1 MTTERFP
8 IEVGHILMFARAIGD
23 PSTIYSDS
31 VYAASSEVGGIIA
44 PPTFVQGSAQFD
56 PDYGLRPKFNGP
68 WWGSGRHATG
78 VPARGASGGLHAE
91 QPL

>member
-31 VYAASSEVGGIIA
+31 VYAASSEVGGDHRPADVRPRKRTVRPRLRLA
-44 PPTFVQGSAQFD
+44 PEVQRAVVGF
-56 PDYGLRPKFNGP
+56 R
-68 WWGSGRHATG
+68 T
-78 VPARGASGGLHAE
+78 ARDRSPRSWRIGWAPRRAAL
-91 QPL
+91 